1 MQALSQAQL
10 RQIATVLQQKHLNS
24 NAADTKN
31 VLFDEQTKTRI
42 VYRYINWIILL
53 FYWDEA
59 QWKQHLIL
67 VYQICLKGSV
77 S

>member
-24 NAADTKN
+24 NSTETKN

-42 VYRYINWIILL
+42 VYRYTRCIASSINRILSVVL
-53 FYWDEA
+53 HYTISA
-59 QWKQHLIL
+59 
-67 VYQICLKGSV
+67 YCLSNFAIG
-77 S
+77 